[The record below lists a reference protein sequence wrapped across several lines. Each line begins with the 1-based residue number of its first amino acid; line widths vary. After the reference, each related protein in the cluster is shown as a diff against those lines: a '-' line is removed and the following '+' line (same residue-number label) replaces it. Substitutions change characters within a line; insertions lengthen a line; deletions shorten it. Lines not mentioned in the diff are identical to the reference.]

1 MRLHGIHE
9 QAGPILDASSSVGRL
24 SLALLLWLMA
34 PLPLMWPLQRVPHS
48 GALKPRSLG
57 SEAQFSL

>member
-9 QAGPILDASSSVGRL
+9 QAGPILDAVGRL